1 MADIPQPLRRLP
13 IRKMPADS
21 RYVSLF
27 SDASNKSDITFSDGH
42 KGLLPKSTKL
52 YEVGVDNLTLSL
64 NGLSM
69 LTPSK
74 TEPII
79 LEVIALRTNQNFFF
93 GNPQTWPDFPT
104 DFRLQ
109 GGFGPAVQL
118 LDTDVY
124 TPFHQIAARLHEISE
139 MMTQIIN
146 GFTTGFNFEWRN
158 VLPFTQPHSRHL
170 YFNLHS
176 SGRLV
181 IHGSRTFWSFFC
193 IHIPNPHYR
202 SGARSCRTSTFS
214 SLCWCKSAG
223 KTSCPTSAASN
234 ARSAAPTTRN
244 ASPR

>member
-79 LEVIALRTNQNFFF
+79 LEVIALRTNQNQAHP
-93 GNPQTWPDFPT
+93 NPQTWSLFPAH
-104 DFRLQ
+104 FRLP
-109 GGFGPAVQL
+109 GNYGPAVQL

-124 TPFHQIAARLHEISE
+124 TTFNQIEDRLHEISE
-139 MMTQIIN
+139 VMTEIIN
-146 GFTTGFNFEWRN
+146 AGFTTGPDFEWRD
-158 VLPFTQPHSRHL
+158 VVAFTAPHSRHL

-202 SGARSCRTSTFS
+202 SVLFGPKFDPNDPLQRFIC
-214 SLCWCKSAG
+214 LN
-223 KTSCPTSAASN
+223 PTHCV
-234 ARSAAPTTRN
+234 
-244 ASPR
+244 